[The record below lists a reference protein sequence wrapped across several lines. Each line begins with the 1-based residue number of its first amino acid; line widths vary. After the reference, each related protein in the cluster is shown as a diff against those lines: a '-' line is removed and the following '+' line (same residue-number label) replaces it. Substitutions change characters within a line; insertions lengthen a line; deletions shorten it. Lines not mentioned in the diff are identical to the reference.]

1 LAIVRLDLGEGQKH
15 PQSLRLEPSPSP
27 ETDVLAHLEAGL
39 PLGDCVVDEIYT
51 GYALAHTA
59 DFVGALEEVWR
70 VCKPGA
76 LVHVRLPHATSVW
89 AASRDPRH
97 QRLYTI
103 ETFEYFDPRHRSERC
118 PTRASYVIE
127 ESKLYLTA
135 RGAVERGRG
144 LARGAVSRLFEALAN
159 RNRGMQ
165 YRWERWLGHL
175 VGFEEMYVLLSVV
188 KERQTEPAPSPPK
201 AARPA
206 PGGPDRAGPPPP
218 PEEDSPLAKAEGPAR
233 PVRTPRRRAAEKTS

>member
-1 LAIVRLDLGEGQKH
+1 VGKPLAMVRLDLGEGRKH
-15 PQSLRLEPSPSP
+15 PDSLRFEPCPGP
-27 ETDVLAHLEAGL
+27 QTDVLADLEAGL
-39 PLGDCVVDEIYT
+39 PLGDSVVDEMET
-51 GYALAHTA
+51 GHALAHTA

-103 ETFEYFDPRHRSERC
+103 ETFEYFDPRRRSDRC
-118 PTRASYVIE
+118 STPASYVIE
-127 ESKLYLTA
+127 ESRLYLTA
-135 RGAVERGRG
+135 RGGPERGRG
-144 LARGAVSRLFEALAN
+144 LARGVVSRLFEATAN
-159 RNRGMQ
+159 RSRGMQ

-188 KERQTEPAPSPPK
+188 KERRREPPAPPPKGGPPLADEPA
-201 AARPA
+201 R
-206 PGGPDRAGPPPP
+206 RH
-218 PEEDSPLAKAEGPAR
+218 
-233 PVRTPRRRAAEKTS
+233 RTPRRPAQETP

>member
-1 LAIVRLDLGEGQKH
+1 
-15 PQSLRLEPSPSP
+15 
-27 ETDVLAHLEAGL
+27 VLADLEAGL
-39 PLGDCVVDEIYT
+39 PLGDSVVDEMDT

-59 DFVGALEEVWR
+59 DFVGAMEEVWR

-103 ETFEYFDPRHRSERC
+103 ETFEYFDPRRRSERC
-118 PTRASYVIE
+118 PTRASYIIE
-127 ESKLYLTA
+127 ESRLYLTA
-135 RGAVERGRG
+135 RGTPERGRG
-144 LARGAVSRLFEALAN
+144 LARGTVSRLFESAAN
-159 RNRGMQ
+159 RSRGMQ

-188 KERQTEPAPSPPK
+188 KERRPEPSAPPPV
-201 AARPA
+201 
-206 PGGPDRAGPPPP
+206 RAGPPLP
-218 PEEDSPLAKAEGPAR
+218 PEADSPQAKAEEPGR
-233 PVRTPRRRAAEKTS
+233 RRRTPRRARQETP

>member
-1 LAIVRLDLGEGQKH
+1 LAIIKLELGEGPKR
-15 PQSLRLEPSPSP
+15 PESLRIARCPGP
-27 ETDVLAHLEAGL
+27 ETDFLADLEAGL
-39 PLGDCVVDEIYT
+39 PLADSVVDEMDAGYT
-51 GYALAHTA
+51 LAHTA

-103 ETFEYFDPRHRSERC
+103 ETFEYFDPRRRDEHC
-118 PTRASYVIE
+118 PTRASYIIE
-127 ESKLYLTA
+127 ESRLYLTA
-135 RGAVERGRG
+135 RGAPERGRG
-144 LARGAVSRLFEALAN
+144 LARGTVSRLFEAAAN
-159 RNRGMQ
+159 RSRGMQ

-188 KERQTEPAPSPPK
+188 KERQSEPSAPSPK
-201 AARPA
+201 
-206 PGGPDRAGPPPP
+206 AGPP
-218 PEEDSPLAKAEGPAR
+218 LAEGPAR
-233 PVRTPRRRAAEKTS
+233 RRRTPRPAARETP

>member
-1 LAIVRLDLGEGQKH
+1 MAIVKLDLDEGPKRAE
-15 PQSLRLEPSPSP
+15 SLRFRPRSGPT
-27 ETDVLAHLEAGL
+27 TDVLADLEAGL
-39 PLGDCVVDEIYT
+39 PLGDSVVDEVDT
-51 GYALAHTA
+51 GRALAHTA

-103 ETFEYFDPRHRSERC
+103 ETFEYFDPRRRSERC

-127 ESKLYLTA
+127 ESRLYLTA
-135 RGAVERGRG
+135 RGAPERGRG
-144 LARGAVSRLFEALAN
+144 LARGAVSRLFESAAN
-159 RNRGMQ
+159 RSRGMQ

-188 KERQTEPAPSPPK
+188 KERQAEPAPPTE
-201 AARPA
+201 AAR
-206 PGGPDRAGPPPP
+206 R
-218 PEEDSPLAKAEGPAR
+218 
-233 PVRTPRRRAAEKTS
+233 PRRPRQAAETP

>member
-1 LAIVRLDLGEGQKH
+1 VRKPLAIVRLDLGEGRKR
-15 PQSLRLEPSPSP
+15 PESLRFERCPGP
-27 ETDVLAHLEAGL
+27 ETDVLADLEAGL
-39 PLGDCVVDEIYT
+39 PLGDSVVDEVDT
-51 GYALAHTA
+51 GHALAHTA

-103 ETFEYFDPRHRSERC
+103 ETFEYFDPRRRNERC
-118 PTRASYVIE
+118 PTRASYIIE
-127 ESKLYLTA
+127 ESRLYLTA
-135 RGAVERGRG
+135 RGAPERGRG
-144 LARGAVSRLFEALAN
+144 LARGTVSRLFEAAAN
-159 RNRGMQ
+159 RSRGMQ

-188 KERQTEPAPSPPK
+188 KERWPEPSVPGS
-201 AARPA
+201 AR
-206 PGGPDRAGPPPP
+206 RRR
-218 PEEDSPLAKAEGPAR
+218 R
-233 PVRTPRRRAAEKTS
+233 PRRAAQETP

>member
-1 LAIVRLDLGEGQKH
+1 MAIVKLDLGEGRKS
-15 PQSLRLEPSPSP
+15 PESLRFGRCPGP
-27 ETDVLAHLEAGL
+27 ETDVLADLEVGL
-39 PLGDCVVDEIYT
+39 PLGDSVVDEMDT

-59 DFVGALEEVWR
+59 DFVGAMEEVWR

-103 ETFEYFDPRHRSERC
+103 ETFEYFDPRRRSERC
-118 PTRASYVIE
+118 PTRASYIIE

-135 RGAVERGRG
+135 RGTPERGRG
-144 LARGAVSRLFEALAN
+144 LARGAVSRLFESAAN
-159 RNRGMQ
+159 RSRGMQ

-188 KERQTEPAPSPPK
+188 KERRPEPSASPPV
-201 AARPA
+201 
-206 PGGPDRAGPPPP
+206 RAGQPLP
-218 PEEDSPLAKAEGPAR
+218 PEADSPQAKAEGPG
-233 PVRTPRRRAAEKTS
+233 RRRRTRRQAAQEKP

>member
-1 LAIVRLDLGEGQKH
+1 MAIVRLDLGEGRKR
-15 PQSLRLEPSPSP
+15 PESLRLEPRRGL
-27 ETDVLAHLEAGL
+27 ETDVLADLEAGL
-39 PLGDCVVDEIYT
+39 PLGDSVADEVYT
-51 GYALAHTA
+51 GHALAHTA

-103 ETFEYFDPRHRSERC
+103 ETFEYFDPGRRDERC

-127 ESKLYLTA
+127 ESRLYLTA
-135 RGAVERGRG
+135 RGRPERGRG
-144 LARGAVSRLFEALAN
+144 LARGSVSRLFEAVAN
-159 RNRGMQ
+159 RSRGMQ

-175 VGFEEMYVLLSVV
+175 VGFEEMYVVLSVV
-188 KERQTEPAPSPPK
+188 KERRPEPVPPK
-201 AARPA
+201 
-206 PGGPDRAGPPPP
+206 
-218 PEEDSPLAKAEGPAR
+218 PAR
-233 PVRTPRRRAAEKTS
+233 RRRAPRRRTVQEETS

>member
-1 LAIVRLDLGEGQKH
+1 MAIVRLDLDEGRKH
-15 PQSLRLEPSPSP
+15 PESLRLEPCPGRQ
-27 ETDVLAHLEAGL
+27 TDLLADLEAGL
-39 PLGDCVVDEIYT
+39 PLGDGVADEVYA
-51 GYALAHTA
+51 GHALAHTA
-59 DFVGALEEVWR
+59 DFVEAMEELWR

-103 ETFEYFDPRHRSERC
+103 ETFEYFDPRRRSERC

-127 ESKLYLTA
+127 ESRLYLTA
-135 RGAVERGRG
+135 RRRQERGRG
-144 LARGAVSRLFEALAN
+144 LAQGTVSRLFEAAAN
-159 RNRGMQ
+159 RSRGTQ

-188 KERQTEPAPSPPK
+188 KERRPEPT
-201 AARPA
+201 R
-206 PGGPDRAGPPPP
+206 R
-218 PEEDSPLAKAEGPAR
+218 R
-233 PVRTPRRRAAEKTS
+233 RTPRRRRAVGETL

>member
-1 LAIVRLDLGEGQKH
+1 MAIVRLDLGEGRKR
-15 PQSLRLEPSPSP
+15 PESLRFGPRPGP
-27 ETDVLAHLEAGL
+27 ETDVLADLETSL
-39 PLGDCVVDEIYT
+39 PLGDSVIDEVDT
-51 GYALAHTA
+51 GHALAHTA

-103 ETFEYFDPRHRSERC
+103 ETFEYFDPRRRNECC
-118 PTRASYVIE
+118 PTRASYIIE
-127 ESKLYLTA
+127 ESRLYLTA
-135 RGAVERGRG
+135 RGAPERGRG
-144 LARGAVSRLFEALAN
+144 LARGTISRLFESAAN
-159 RNRGMQ
+159 RSRGMQ

-188 KERQTEPAPSPPK
+188 KERRPEPLPPQ
-201 AARPA
+201 
-206 PGGPDRAGPPPP
+206 GPVR
-218 PEEDSPLAKAEGPAR
+218 R
-233 PVRTPRRRAAEKTS
+233 RRTPRQAAQETP